1 MTKNK
6 QKQEAFIDTSLHS
19 LLLVSS
25 SKTFWHFVPYIVL
38 KPGCFPELKYVSHV
52 IASGKWKGRNLL
64 WKICIVPVEQEHR
77 TQSCSRCLKLMSI
90 SLCHIFIQQP
100 NQCVTITVM
109 KWHLASEIL
118 DITWLKHLFV
128 WGFFWPQFNH
138 SDTQWI
144 FPVHHTYSTLGN
156 KNALSVGSMPGL
168 YLSEFLHKNPPKL
181 VEVLLCH
188 MGFSHL
194 PFI

>member
-52 IASGKWKGRNLL
+52 IASGKWRGRNLL

-128 WGFFWPQFNH
+128 WVFFGHN
-138 SDTQWI
+138 STT
-144 FPVHHTYSTLGN
+144 VTLSGYSLSTTHTVPWGTKMHWVLDPCLVCICLNFSTRIL
-156 KNALSVGSMPGL
+156 LSL
-168 YLSEFLHKNPPKL
+168 
-181 VEVLLCH
+181 
-188 MGFSHL
+188 
-194 PFI
+194 